1 MDELLRPPTAPLALQ
16 ATDTLEDEFPGPT
29 AIKPLS
35 QRLRRPTSAAA
46 SRNRSLLA
54 IATPARRG
62 KLQLG
67 E

>member
-1 MDELLRPPTAPLALQ
+1 MDDLLRPPTPPLALQ
-16 ATDTLEDEFPGPT
+16 APDTPDDAFPGPT

-35 QRLRRPTSAAA
+35 SGSRGATSLAA
-46 SRNRSLLA
+46 SRSRSLLA
-54 IATPARRG
+54 VATPARRG